1 MAQSKTTGGEG
12 IVYLT
17 RRAYESGEIRLLLRT
32 DAVCA
37 ERDTG
42 WQLLQGSETGLELSN
57 PENGLLVSVARAL
70 ELEPKLTPLLGVSSP
85 CRAAYAYDEKN
96 GGFVPGVSR
105 GHSHRILRQH
115 RTKSVWR
122 LCTPSCKF
130 PVIFHKNAREYIQYS
145 LRFLLHLT
153 KNLTTHLSH
162 NLCAVLPLRIKRF
175 TELPAVLR

>member
-70 ELEPKLTPLLGVSSP
+70 ELEPK
-85 CRAAYAYDEKN
+85 
-96 GGFVPGVSR
+96 
-105 GHSHRILRQH
+105 
-115 RTKSVWR
+115 
-122 LCTPSCKF
+122 
-130 PVIFHKNAREYIQYS
+130 
-145 LRFLLHLT
+145 
-153 KNLTTHLSH
+153 
-162 NLCAVLPLRIKRF
+162 RIKHAF
-175 TELPAVLR
+175 IIDKMTVTESLFHFPCT

>member
-70 ELEPKLTPLLGVSSP
+70 ELEPKLTPLLGVSSAP

-96 GGFVPGVSR
+96 GGFVPTAYPAD
-105 GHSHRILRQH
+105 I
-115 RTKSVWR
+115 
-122 LCTPSCKF
+122 P
-130 PVIFHKNAREYIQYS
+130 
-145 LRFLLHLT
+145 
-153 KNLTTHLSH
+153 
-162 NLCAVLPLRIKRF
+162 
-175 TELPAVLR
+175 TEFYKADTEGAG

>member
-70 ELEPKLTPLLGVSSP
+70 ELEPKLTPLLGVSSAP

-96 GGFVPGVSR
+96 GGFVPTAYPTD
-105 GHSHRILRQH
+105 I
-115 RTKSVWR
+115 
-122 LCTPSCKF
+122 P
-130 PVIFHKNAREYIQYS
+130 
-145 LRFLLHLT
+145 
-153 KNLTTHLSH
+153 
-162 NLCAVLPLRIKRF
+162 
-175 TELPAVLR
+175 TEF

>member
-57 PENGLLVSVARAL
+57 PE
-70 ELEPKLTPLLGVSSP
+70 K
-85 CRAAYAYDEKN
+85 RAAGIRCQSTGTGTEADTAS
-96 GGFVPGVSR
+96 GGIF
-105 GHSHRILRQH
+105 
-115 RTKSVWR
+115 
-122 LCTPSCKF
+122 C
-130 PVIFHKNAREYIQYS
+130 PVQGGIC
-145 LRFLLHLT
+145 L
-153 KNLTTHLSH
+153 
-162 NLCAVLPLRIKRF
+162 
-175 TELPAVLR
+175 

>member
-1 MAQSKTTGGEG
+1 MAQTKTTGGEG

-70 ELEPKLTPLLGVSSP
+70 ELEPKLTPLLGVSSAP

-96 GGFVPGVSR
+96 GGFVP
-105 GHSHRILRQH
+105 
-115 RTKSVWR
+115 T
-122 LCTPSCKF
+122 
-130 PVIFHKNAREYIQYS
+130 AY
-145 LRFLLHLT
+145 
-153 KNLTTHLSH
+153 
-162 NLCAVLPLRIKRF
+162 
-175 TELPAVLR
+175 PADIPPEF

>member
-37 ERDTG
+37 EQDTG

-70 ELEPKLTPLLGVSSP
+70 ELEPKLTPLLGVSSAP
-85 CRAAYAYDEKN
+85 CRAAYAYDEKKRR
-96 GGFVPGVSR
+96 VCPHGVSR
-105 GHSHRILRQH
+105 GHSYRILRQH
-115 RTKSVWR
+115 RTRSACR
-122 LCTPSCKF
+122 LCT
-130 PVIFHKNAREYIQYS
+130 
-145 LRFLLHLT
+145 
-153 KNLTTHLSH
+153 
-162 NLCAVLPLRIKRF
+162 VLP
-175 TELPAVLR
+175 